1 MNEEELQKQAEG
13 LLGNWVWL
21 FVSGVA
27 LLLFKSTIETVVE
40 GLKVFLGKDINTDDV
55 VILDGRPARVIRVG
69 MWKTTFFAY
78 DIGTAN
84 GKPFV
89 KGGTMIQIQN
99 DKLKDL
105 KIEKPLPLLDL
116 SKYKVDTTCQELLTE
131 LTKLQT
137 KSGDKK

>member
-21 FVSGVA
+21 LVTGVA
-27 LLLFKSTIETVVE
+27 FLLFKSTLEGITE
-40 GLKVFLGKDINTDDV
+40 GLKVFLGKDIKTDDV

-69 MWKTTFFAY
+69 IWKTTFFAY

-89 KGGTMIQIQN
+89 KGGTKLQIQN
-99 DKLKDL
+99 DKLKDHI
-105 KIEKPLPLLDL
+105 IERPLQMLDL
-116 SKYKVDTTCQELLTE
+116 
-131 LTKLQT
+131 TKWEE
-137 KSGDKK
+137 KSDKK

>member
-1 MNEEELQKQAEG
+1 MNEEQLVAQAEG
-13 LLGNWVWL
+13 ILGNWLWL
-21 FVSGVA
+21 VLSGIA

-89 KGGTMIQIQN
+89 KGGTKLQIQN
-99 DKLKDL
+99 DKLKDHV
-105 KIEKPLPLLDL
+105 IERPLQMLDL
-116 SKYKVDTTCQELLTE
+116 SKWDE
-131 LTKLQT
+131 
-137 KSGDKK
+137 SDKK